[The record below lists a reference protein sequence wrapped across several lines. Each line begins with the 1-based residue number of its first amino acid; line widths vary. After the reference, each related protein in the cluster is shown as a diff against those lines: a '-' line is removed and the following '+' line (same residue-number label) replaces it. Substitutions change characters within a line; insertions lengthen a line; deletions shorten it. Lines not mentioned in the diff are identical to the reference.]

1 MNKIVVNA
9 VKEIADRTYCILRCM
24 VSIFVYAIGGRK
36 AVRKLA
42 ISNNK
47 LALILNGKWKAQAFP
62 FVFIAYETSP
72 IMK

>member
-47 LALILNGKWKAQAFP
+47 LALILNGKWKA
-62 FVFIAYETSP
+62 
-72 IMK
+72 